1 VPRPACLRTSLS
13 ALLVAL
19 WAGCA
24 GTARAADLT
33 ATEQR
38 WLRGIWP
45 VVAEA
50 REQHWPVDIVV
61 QPQDAPE
68 AAPLALAFVG
78 GRCKVVLSMRGNP
91 EAPATLA
98 RIEPE
103 LLDGALAL
111 MAAHEIHG
119 HCRRHLD
126 GAWRS
131 VPAGF
136 VAPVPP
142 ALPAELHA
150 DLAEM
155 RATRGEEGYADLAGL
170 AWVRQRLPALYPR
183 LYRWLVAERERD
195 LIEGSHH
202 DTRAWLRQAAQPEA
216 EAALRD
222 PALGP
227 ALDILWRSVLEQEH

>member
-1 VPRPACLRTSLS
+1 MSRFLPRRLLA
-13 ALLVAL
+13 ALVAVV
-19 WAGCA
+19 AVAAPASVG
-24 GTARAADLT
+24 AADLT
-33 ATEQR
+33 PTEQR

-50 REQHWPVDIVV
+50 REQQWPVDIVV
-61 QPQDAPE
+61 QPQEAPE
-68 AAPLALAFVG
+68 AAPLALAFIG
-78 GRCKVVLSMRGNP
+78 GRCKLVLSMRGNP

-98 RIEPE
+98 RIEPD

-136 VAPVPP
+136 VAPVP
-142 ALPAELHA
+142 ASLPATLHA
-150 DLAEM
+150 DHAEM
-155 RATRGEEGYADLAGL
+155 QATRGEEGYADLAAL
-170 AWVRQRLPALYPR
+170 AWTRQRLPALYPR
-183 LYRWLVAERERD
+183 LYRWLVDERERD

-216 EAALRD
+216 DAALRD

-227 ALDILWRSVLEQEH
+227 ALATLWRSVLEQAR